1 MLFRRMLF
9 QLDCCKIVVL
19 DGQKW
24 DIPLFDDDT
33 DPPVDENP
41 FPLFSASE
49 WDDIV
54 RNSPRAF
61 CITTDISSK
70 KSEMEEYF
78 VRQRTFTLLVSQ
90 SMSPEP
96 RRPACSVSGPA

>member
-1 MLFRRMLF
+1 MLF

-19 DGQKW
+19 DGKKW
-24 DIPLFDDDT
+24 DTPLSDDDA

-54 RNSPRAF
+54 RNSPCAF
-61 CITTDISSK
+61 CITTYTS
-70 KSEMEEYF
+70 
-78 VRQRTFTLLVSQ
+78 
-90 SMSPEP
+90 
-96 RRPACSVSGPA
+96 RPKT